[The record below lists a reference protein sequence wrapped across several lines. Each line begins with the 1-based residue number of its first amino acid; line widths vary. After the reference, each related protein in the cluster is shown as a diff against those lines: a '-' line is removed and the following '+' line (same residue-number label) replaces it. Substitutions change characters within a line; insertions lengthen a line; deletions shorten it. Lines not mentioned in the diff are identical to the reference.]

1 MAPSAQRSSV
11 KSAHKRE
18 RFAWIRGVI
27 VSLGFVASLAF
38 IILAVLIVQSQGP
51 TQSAIILSIITSVG
65 GFVIGVFS
73 LVFSFLQWH
82 HPQSVDHRSESA
94 LASLSQTPTLER
106 SELLWS

>member
-1 MAPSAQRSSV
+1 MVDVAFSGEVSDMAPSPQRSSV

-18 RFAWIRGVI
+18 RFLWIRGVI
-27 VSLGFVASLAF
+27 VSLGFMASLAF
-38 IILAVLIVQSQGP
+38 IILAVLIVRSQGP

-82 HPQSVDHRSESA
+82 HPHSVDHRS
-94 LASLSQTPTLER
+94 
-106 SELLWS
+106 